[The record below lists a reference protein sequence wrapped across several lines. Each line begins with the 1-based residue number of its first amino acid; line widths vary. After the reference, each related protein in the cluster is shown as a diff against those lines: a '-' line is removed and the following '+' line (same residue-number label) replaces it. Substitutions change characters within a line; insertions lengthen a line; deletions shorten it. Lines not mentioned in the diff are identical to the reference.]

1 MQRLHARPLSAPQLS
16 GRLAHTPRCPGLLA
30 AAVVLLSSL
39 PVLAAAPGPPRAATP
54 PLPDGDSRDDP
65 LPRLRQMWD
74 RRASA
79 LSAIRYVLSGEVT
92 HAAGSVVSP
101 GDMGPDND
109 PPAFRPAGFRPEATT
124 RPVSVEWLIDFEN
137 EYFRKESHDWS
148 FNTISRAFRPF
159 VRIEVS
165 GGDGLRGY
173 WPRKENT
180 SPQYRPNPDKEVS
193 TSHEDRTPPPVRIAT
208 HEPYAPPRQLPTS
221 APTGVSGHY
230 LNHPQHYYDRTAYP
244 NNHAGTP
251 IPPPHNEPQS
261 TVDTPRLPN

>member
-101 GDMGPDND
+101 ADMGPDND
-109 PPAFRPAGFRPEATT
+109 PPGLPPGGFPAEATT

-148 FNTISRAFRPF
+148 FNTISRAIRPF

-173 WPRKENT
+173 WPRKANT
-180 SPQYRPNPDKEVS
+180 SPQYRPHPDKEVS
-193 TSHEDRTPPPVRIAT
+193 TSHDDRTPPPVRIAT
-208 HEPYAPPRQLPTS
+208 HEPYAPPRRRP
-221 APTGVSGHY
+221 
-230 LNHPQHYYDRTAYP
+230 RTLQP
-244 NNHAGTP
+244 HHASYTP
-251 IPPPHNEPQS
+251 LTATHH
-261 TVDTPRLPN
+261 T

>member
-16 GRLAHTPRCPGLLA
+16 GCLAQTPRCPGLLA

-101 GDMGPDND
+101 ADMGPDND
-109 PPAFRPAGFRPEATT
+109 PPGLPPGGFPAEATT

-148 FNTISRAFRPF
+148 FNTISRRSAPSCESKSPAVTASGGTGPARRTPALNI
-159 VRIEVS
+159 VRIPTRKCPLHMKIGHLLPS
-165 GGDGLRGY
+165 G
-173 WPRKENT
+173 
-180 SPQYRPNPDKEVS
+180 
-193 TSHEDRTPPPVRIAT
+193 
-208 HEPYAPPRQLPTS
+208 
-221 APTGVSGHY
+221 
-230 LNHPQHYYDRTAYP
+230 
-244 NNHAGTP
+244 
-251 IPPPHNEPQS
+251 
-261 TVDTPRLPN
+261 